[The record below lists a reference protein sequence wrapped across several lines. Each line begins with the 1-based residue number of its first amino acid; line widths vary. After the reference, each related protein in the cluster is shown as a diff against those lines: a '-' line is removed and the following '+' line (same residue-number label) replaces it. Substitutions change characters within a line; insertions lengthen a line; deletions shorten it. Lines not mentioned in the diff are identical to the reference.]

1 MKSNLVIDGK
11 YFHILGIY
19 YFPGLSELEFNDL
32 KDFGNEF

>member
-19 YFPGLSELEFNDL
+19 YLPGLFELEFSDL
-32 KDFGNEF
+32 KYLENEF